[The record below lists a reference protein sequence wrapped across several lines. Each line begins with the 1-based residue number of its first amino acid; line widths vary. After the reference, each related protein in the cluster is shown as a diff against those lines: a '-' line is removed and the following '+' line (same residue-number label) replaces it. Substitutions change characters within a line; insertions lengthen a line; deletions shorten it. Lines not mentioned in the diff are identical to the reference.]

1 MRHEQELIHRAQAG
15 DQDAFCE
22 LARSYQRRIYAM
34 ALHFARDPH
43 QAEDLAQEVW
53 LKAYKS
59 LSGFRGDSS
68 FYTWLRKIAV
78 NAFINQQRR
87 TIFRFFQ
94 PAEHL
99 VPLEEIDKELKSEPA
114 MNQRMLLGDL
124 YRALK
129 GLNNR
134 ERMIFLLKHREG
146 MTYEEIADVCG
157 VSSGT
162 VKKTL
167 FRVVGKLKTEL
178 RVEGPGGPVAQLVT
192 REEG

>member
-15 DQDAFCE
+15 DQEAFCE
-22 LARSYQRRIYAM
+22 LARSYQRRIFAM

-78 NAFINQQRR
+78 NTVINQQRR
-87 TIFRFFQ
+87 SFFRFFR
-94 PAEHL
+94 PTD
-99 VPLEEIDKELKSEPA
+99 EIVSFEDLDQELRSEPEI
-114 MNQRMLLGDL
+114 NQRMLLEDL

-129 GLNNR
+129 GLNTR
-134 ERMIFLLKHREG
+134 ERMMFLLKHREG
-146 MTYEEIADVCG
+146 MTYEEIADACG
-157 VSSGT
+157 ITSGT

-167 FRVVGKLKTEL
+167 FRVVGKLRAEL
-178 RVEGPGGPVAQLVT
+178 GSETSGTPVAQLVA